1 MSHFANT
8 LLPIKKAILKVESQT
23 ANLSDCY
30 LSLLRIG
37 VAINSISDSD
47 YLMFKNHC
55 IDCFNKR
62 YLFI

>member
-1 MSHFANT
+1 MLHLANT
-8 LLPIKKAILKVESQT
+8 LLPIKKAILKVEKQT

-37 VAINSISDSD
+37 VAINLISDSD
-47 YLMFKNHC
+47 YLMFRNHC

-62 YLFI
+62 